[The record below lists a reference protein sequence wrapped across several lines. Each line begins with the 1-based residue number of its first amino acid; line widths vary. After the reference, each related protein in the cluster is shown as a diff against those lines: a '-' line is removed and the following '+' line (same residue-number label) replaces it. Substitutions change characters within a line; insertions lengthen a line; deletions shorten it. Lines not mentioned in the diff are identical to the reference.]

1 MRATRVL
8 AWVVLAVVLV
18 GALVVGSGRRSG
30 PRTPAQRAHHLAAE
44 LRCPTCR
51 NLSVAD
57 SDAAAARAVRAEI
70 GRRVAAG
77 DTDAEIRAFLVS
89 RYGDDILLTPPSS
102 GVGALAWGLPVAAVI
117 CAAVALWLA
126 FARWERR
133 LHGHPTAADQALVDR
148 ARAT

>member
-1 MRATRVL
+1 MTSRRF
-8 AWVVLAVVLV
+8 AWVALLLVLGVTLF
-18 GALVVGSGRRSG
+18 VGSGRRTG

-77 DTDAEIRAFLVS
+77 ESDAQIRAFLVS
-89 RYGDDILLTPPSS
+89 RYGGDILLTPPAS

-117 CAAVALWLA
+117 CGAGALWWA
-126 FARWERR
+126 FRKWESQLRGR
-133 LHGHPTAADQALVDR
+133 PTAADRALVKE
-148 ARAT
+148 ARGG

>member
-1 MRATRVL
+1 VTTRRV
-8 AWVVLAVVLV
+8 AWIALVLV
-18 GALVVGSGRRSG
+18 LGVALFVGSGRRTG
-30 PRTPAQRAHHLAAE
+30 PRTSAQRAHHLAAE

-77 DTDAEIRAFLVS
+77 ESDAQIRAFLVS
-89 RYGDDILLTPPSS
+89 RYGDDILLTPPAS

-117 CAAVALWLA
+117 CGAVALWWA
-126 FARWERR
+126 FHRWESG
-133 LHGHPTAADQALVDR
+133 LHAHPTVADQALVDEARR
-148 ARAT
+148 A

>member
-1 MRATRVL
+1 MTSRRIAWL
-8 AWVVLAVVLV
+8 ALALVLAVALFV
-18 GALVVGSGRRSG
+18 GGGRRTG

-77 DTDAEIRAFLVS
+77 ESDAQIRAFLVS
-89 RYGDDILLTPPSS
+89 RYGDDILLTPPAS
-102 GVGALAWGLPVAAVI
+102 GVGALAWALPVVAVV
-117 CAAVALWLA
+117 CGAGALWWA
-126 FARWERR
+126 FRKWESKLHAR
-133 LHGHPTAADQALVDR
+133 PTDADRALVEE
-148 ARAT
+148 ARGG